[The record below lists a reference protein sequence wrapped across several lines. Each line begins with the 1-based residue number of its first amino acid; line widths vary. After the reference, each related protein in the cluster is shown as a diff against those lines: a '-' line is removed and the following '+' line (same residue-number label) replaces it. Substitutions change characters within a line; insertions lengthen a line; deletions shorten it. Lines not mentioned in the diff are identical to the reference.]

1 MIRYDM
7 QSMMMQT
14 FQLTYHQL
22 KSTCV
27 DPFADLA
34 VRFTHK
40 YLTLVPTLISKQNIN
55 QNEGPYALQS
65 LYHYIHLKEFGGFS
79 L

>member
-1 MIRYDM
+1 M

-22 KSTCV
+22 KSTFV
-27 DPFADLA
+27 DHFADLA
-34 VRFTHK
+34 LRFTHE
-40 YLTLVPTLISKQNIN
+40 YLALVPTLIISKQHIN